1 MCMRT
6 VEREHLLEDR
16 KAGSETR
23 AGDVLQ
29 RMRLDII
36 NCALKPGEKL
46 RFEALRTRYAVSFS
60 TLREALSRLAAENLV
75 IAEGQRGFVVAP
87 VSIADLNDLTNVRIL
102 IERESLSQSI
112 RGGDDRWEANIL
124 ATYHRMDKLQQRLGQ
139 EYYLSEEWSAV
150 HGEFHYSLVSA
161 CASPVLLEIRSKLFE
176 RAHRY
181 RRMSS
186 QFRPYW
192 REKAAEHKMIVDA
205 TLDRNEEK
213 ALALI
218 DQHIRETSENV
229 IEHAG
234 HLFPD
239 LKTVPPKKRKS
250 LTAAE

>member
-1 MCMRT
+1 M
-6 VEREHLLEDR
+6 EDR

-36 NCALKPGEKL
+36 NCVLKPGEKL
-46 RFEALRTRYAVSFS
+46 RFETLRTMYAVSFS

-87 VSIADLNDLTNVRIL
+87 VSIADLNDLTNVRVL
-102 IERESLSQSI
+102 IECEALSKSV
-112 RGGDDRWEANIL
+112 RRGDDRWEGNIL
-124 ATYHRMDKLQQRLGQ
+124 ATYHRMDKLQQRLGR

-150 HGEFHYSLVSA
+150 HGEFHHALVSA

-192 REKAAEHKMIVDA
+192 REKGAEHKMIVDA
-205 TLDRNEEK
+205 ALDRDEEN
-213 ALALI
+213 ALRLI
-218 DQHIRETSENV
+218 EQHIRETTENV

-234 HLFPD
+234 HLFPE
-239 LKTVPPKKRKS
+239 LKPVAPKRRKS
-250 LTAAE
+250 LSAAE